1 MQIKFHEKNTR
12 ENYKYAVV
20 VAKYQEDFVLVKH
33 KQRDKFEIP
42 GGHVKE
48 GESVLN
54 AAKRELYEETSAID
68 FNLFHICDYTSL
80 VDGEE
85 SNGGLFYAD
94 IAEFGIVLDED
105 IDHIELHSSL
115 PSADQLSYAEIHQ
128 KLMEKVQ
135 DEIKGL

>member
-1 MQIKFHEKNTR
+1 MKVEFHEKNTR
-12 ENYKYAVV
+12 SNYKYAVV
-20 VAKYQEDFVLVKH
+20 VAKYQDDFVLVKH

-68 FNLFHICDYTSL
+68 FNLFHICDYTST

-94 IAEFGIVLDED
+94 IAEFGIVLDEE
-105 IDHIELHSSL
+105 IDHIELHSEL
-115 PSADQLSYAEIHQ
+115 PSEDQLTYAEIHK
-128 KLMEKVQ
+128 KLLEKVQ
-135 DEIKGL
+135 DEIKDL